1 MDSNS
6 RLNQQGAGQIPP
18 ELRMGNLA
26 SGQAVPQAGDQFS
39 LMDQPMGKGRE
50 VPPSELVP
58 HQTVETTS
66 STLERTSAID
76 AGFWRK
82 VVDNLSAMNPENKLF
97 RTWLSATSLDDLEPT
112 ESGVRFVIGVPSNL
126 HKNFIEGYLDRF
138 LPEIRAHYPGPFS
151 IEIRVTNKTVAQEP
165 TTVDEYLYQQEQQ
178 DFRSETRDEGLDQGA
193 NALGP
198 KPAPSMNEPRPDMTF
213 QTFVVGST
221 NEFAYTASRAIAEQ
235 PSSLYNPLF
244 LVGPTGLGKTH
255 LLFAIWNQLRASFPQ
270 LRVTY
275 VAADRFLSEFLK
287 HLRKNTAYEF
297 QQKYREQCDVLL
309 IDDIHILSRG
319 ERIQEEF
326 FQTFNHFSLSRKQVV
341 VTSDRLPRDIAGLE
355 DRIRTRLEGGL
366 IADIKMPDFE
376 TRLSI
381 LRSKAE
387 SKRLPIDEAVL
398 QYIAKV
404 SKRSVRELEG
414 NLNKIEILVSL
425 YNKPVTLE
433 SAKQVLALDAEG
445 NQISMEDIE
454 KLVAD
459 FYKLRVNDL
468 RGSARPKPI
477 VTARQVAM
485 FLIKKNLPNK
495 SLVEIGRHFGNRD
508 HTTVMN
514 SLERIQDQVQTN
526 LDLKRDI
533 DDLQGRIHNITG
545 V

>member
-6 RLNQQGAGQIPP
+6 NSFLSST
-18 ELRMGNLA
+18 LA
-26 SGQAVPQAGDQFS
+26 SGQFPLLDQRLEQNPETPQADLQAQGSSAQIHD
-39 LMDQPMGKGRE
+39 R
-50 VPPSELVP
+50 
-58 HQTVETTS
+58 TVETTS
-66 STLERTSAID
+66 ATMERTSAID

-178 DFRSETRDEGLDQGA
+178 HFRTEHREDGIDHPAHT
-193 NALGP
+193 LGP

-387 SKRLPIDEAVL
+387 SKRLPIDESVL

-514 SLERIQDQVQTN
+514 SLERIQDQVITN